1 MINVKLKKIETG
13 IEKKLD
19 TSEDRANSQ
28 FVFLA
33 LGSNLNSKFGSRVIN
48 LEIAKLLLISNGV
61 EIVDSSSYYES
72 LSYPL
77 IKDPKFINCV
87 IKARTKLTPIQLI
100 KKLLKIEKFIGRIKK
115 KKNTP
120 RVCDIDIIDFKGLII
135 NNKKS
140 FNLTIPHKLAHKRS
154 FVLFPLLE
162 ISSKWRH
169 PKLLINIKQ
178 LINSLKVIRFNYIK
192 KI

>member
-115 KKNTP
+115 KKKYT
-120 RVCDIDIIDFKGLII
+120 
-135 NNKKS
+135 
-140 FNLTIPHKLAHKRS
+140 
-154 FVLFPLLE
+154 
-162 ISSKWRH
+162 
-169 PKLLINIKQ
+169 
-178 LINSLKVIRFNYIK
+178 
-192 KI
+192 